1 MRKNIPASNLHK
13 CFIHEENFYR
23 ASTRRSIVIRRCR
36 AMDLE
41 AFSLKQ
47 SATDKDVIDSK
58 TAAGVVSCVIAG
70 AEMIAH
76 RGKSIIWSRTL
87 ASIHEPPRASE
98 MNDDE

>member
-1 MRKNIPASNLHK
+1 M
-13 CFIHEENFYR
+13 
-23 ASTRRSIVIRRCR
+23 IRRCR

-47 SATDKDVIDSK
+47 SASDKDVIDSK
-58 TAAGVVSCVIAG
+58 TAARVVIAG

-87 ASIHEPPRASE
+87 ASIHEPPRASG